1 MTIAMSPFATPAT
14 RLLGCRFPIIS
25 AGMGGPARAEL
36 AAAVS
41 HAGGFGLLGMVRESP
56 ELIAREID
64 AVRAATDRPFGVNL
78 IPAATE
84 PRLLAAELDV
94 CLEARVPALCFFWDV
109 VPEVVARAKDA
120 GVLVLYQVGSVADA
134 LAAERAGADLLIAQG
149 IEAGGHVRARTG
161 ILTLLPEIVRHV
173 RIPVVAAGG
182 FATGAGLVAALA
194 LGAAGIHCGTL
205 FLATRESFAHTYHKQ
220 RILDA
225 KAGDTVY
232 TDLFAINWPP
242 HSPVR
247 VLSNSLT
254 AQAGNLLIGHHPD
267 RLPRE
272 VIATDEGRPI
282 YRFSTDSPLQSTVGH
297 LEEMALFAGESA
309 ALVNK
314 ECSAAEAIER
324 LLNEALAASS
334 RIAPLCGQAPV
345 APPQEHRIADRAA
358 PSD

>member
-1 MTIAMSPFATPAT
+1 MTIDMSSFATPAS

-41 HAGGFGLLGMVRESP
+41 RAGGFGLLGMVRESP
-56 ELIAREID
+56 ELIAREIA

-78 IPAATE
+78 IPSATE
-84 PRLLAAELDV
+84 PGLLAAELEV
-94 CLEARVPALCFFWDV
+94 CLAARVPALCFFWDV
-109 VPEVVARAKDA
+109 VPDVVARAKDA
-120 GVLVLYQVGSVADA
+120 GALVLYQVGSLADA
-134 LAAERAGADLLIAQG
+134 LAAEKAGADIVIAQG
-149 IEAGGHVRARTG
+149 VEAGGHVRGHTG
-161 ILTLLPEIVRHV
+161 ILTLLPEIVRQV
-173 RIPVVAAGG
+173 RVPVVASGG

-194 LGAAGIHCGTL
+194 LGAAGIQCGTL
-205 FLATRESFAHTYHKQ
+205 FLATHESFAHAYHKE
-220 RILDA
+220 RILAA

-254 AQAGNLLIGHHPD
+254 AQAGSLLIGHHPD

-272 VIATDEGRPI
+272 VIAHDDGRPI
-282 YRFSTDSPLQSTVGH
+282 YRFSTDSPLRSTVGN

-309 ALVNK
+309 ALVNT
-314 ECSAAEAIER
+314 ESSVAEVIDR
-324 LLNEALAASS
+324 LLTEALAASS
-334 RIAPLCGQAPV
+334 RIESLCGRASP
-345 APPQEHRIADRAA
+345 EDHRIAGRAA
-358 PSD
+358 PEN